1 MPTRVNSL
9 PNELQLK
16 RSYWGT
22 EAVLGTLVPPTYRM
36 YCDLA
41 LNKARPLADRKEF
54 AGTRFKDYTPVRQPI
69 VVDGTCAQALSY
81 EDLPILARYGIVG
94 GGTGVTDG
102 NTTPGYTYT
111 QAPSA
116 TKPDIDYA
124 SGEYGFPGM
133 PETFTGLHHAEF
145 TIAGDIDNT
154 EACWT
159 WNSRV
164 MALTK
169 DLKAATTGA
178 AWTANAFQGGYVR
191 MTGGTP
197 ANLDQFAEIA
207 SNTTTTLTLVGT
219 LPAAVAA
226 SDTFEISGVFT
237 PGIADRTRETIS
249 MPNTLVYMDQASAI
263 GTTQVKGRVISFSVT
278 WANNSFGKRFAE
290 NATGFARYGFGA
302 HVVTGQVRLEFD
314 HRKEYDDWMANTAQK
329 IRIRQTGTT
338 IDSVA
343 VTTKFAQIDIPNAQW
358 DAMTEDARQEN
369 VTVTLTFRAYVD
381 PTSGVPATLVT
392 KNRLATLP

>member
-22 EAVLGTLVPPTYRM
+22 EAV
-36 YCDLA
+36 
-41 LNKARPLADRKEF
+41 
-54 AGTRFKDYTPVRQPI
+54 
-69 VVDGTCAQALSY
+69 
-81 EDLPILARYGIVG
+81 PILARYGIVG

-169 DLKAATTGA
+169 DLKPSTTGTATGGTTSTVIMSGA

-197 ANLDQFAEIA
+197 ANLDQFAEI
-207 SNTTTTLTLVGT
+207 
-219 LPAAVAA
+219 
-226 SDTFEISGVFT
+226 
-237 PGIADRTRETIS
+237 
-249 MPNTLVYMDQASAI
+249 
-263 GTTQVKGRVISFSVT
+263 
-278 WANNSFGKRFAE
+278 
-290 NATGFARYGFGA
+290 
-302 HVVTGQVRLEFD
+302 
-314 HRKEYDDWMANTAQK
+314 
-329 IRIRQTGTT
+329 
-338 IDSVA
+338 
-343 VTTKFAQIDIPNAQW
+343 
-358 DAMTEDARQEN
+358 
-369 VTVTLTFRAYVD
+369 
-381 PTSGVPATLVT
+381 
-392 KNRLATLP
+392 